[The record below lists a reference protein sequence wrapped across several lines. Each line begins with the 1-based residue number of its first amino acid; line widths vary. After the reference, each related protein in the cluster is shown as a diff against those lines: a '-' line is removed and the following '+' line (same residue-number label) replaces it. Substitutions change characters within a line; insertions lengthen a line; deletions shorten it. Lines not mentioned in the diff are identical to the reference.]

1 MKKEFRNFN
10 DARKFVRKLNL
21 KGNKEW
27 RTYCKS
33 GNKPDDIPSNPE
45 KTFKNE
51 WIDWGDFLGTGNVA
65 SQKKKFRTFLDAKK
79 FVRKLNLKTD
89 KEWVRYTTSGNKP
102 ADIPSSPITTYKSKG
117 WKDMGDWLGTG
128 SLSNQK
134 RVFQSFEDARK
145 FAQTLN
151 LNGQSD
157 WAKYRKSGN
166 RPDNIPSDP
175 SRTYKNKGWIDWGD
189 WLGTGNT
196 APQDRI
202 YQSFEDARKFAHA
215 LKLKSGADWERYCK
229 SGNKPETI
237 PNAPRSTYKK
247 EWISMGDWLGTGNK
261 HTKDFLSF
269 EDARKFVQKI
279 KLKNNTEWIK
289 YYKSDNRPDN
299 IPSAPERV
307 YKNKG
312 WITLGDWLGTG
323 NVAAQ
328 KKKFRSFSE
337 AKKFVQS
344 LGLKNYNDWE
354 EYCASGNKPED
365 IPSNPWVTYKEWTK
379 K

>member
-21 KGNKEW
+21 KGNKDW
-27 RTYCKS
+27 RVYCKS
-33 GNKPDDIPSNPE
+33 GNKPADIPSTPE
-45 KTFKNE
+45 KTFKKE
-51 WIDWGDFLGTGNVA
+51 WTDWGDWLGTGTVA
-65 SQKKKFRTFLDAKK
+65 AKDKKFRSFLDAKK
-79 FVRKLNLKTD
+79 FVRTLNLKTD
-89 KEWVRYTTSGNKP
+89 KEWVQYTTSGNKP
-102 ADIPSSPITTYKSKG
+102 TDIPSSPITTYKNKG
-117 WKDMGDWLGTG
+117 WGDMGDWLGTG

-134 RVFQSFEDARK
+134 KVFQSFDDARK
-145 FAQTLN
+145 FVRLLN
-151 LNGQSD
+151 LKAQSD

-166 RPDNIPSDP
+166 KPETIPSNP
-175 SRTYKNKGWIDWGD
+175 NRTYKKEWTDWGD
-189 WLGTGNT
+189 WLGTGAT
-196 APQDRI
+196 ATQNRE
-202 YQSFEDARKFAHA
+202 YWSFTDARKFARS
-215 LKLKSGADWERYCK
+215 LNLKSGADWEKYCA
-229 SGNKPETI
+229 SGNKPENI

-269 EDARKFVQKI
+269 EDARQFVQKI

-312 WITLGDWLGTG
+312 WITLGDWLGTD

-328 KKKFRSFSE
+328 KKKFRSFNE

-344 LGLKNYNDWE
+344 LGLKNYDDWKQ
-354 EYCASGNKPED
+354 YCASGNKPDD
-365 IPSNPWVTYKEWTK
+365 IPSNPWITYKEWK
-379 K
+379 KK